1 MLEWAGS
8 LWQAAGAVPGGQ
20 WALVISV
27 LSGLLYVAGT
37 WTHGYFRSRGL
48 PFSSPLPFLG
58 NMAPLTFGSLS
69 FNDYA
74 EKMYYQF
81 QDYSVFGIFQFMTP
95 VVFVRDPEIIKKLAV
110 KDFDHFVDHQTLL
123 TEKLDPLMAK
133 NLFALRGQEWRDMR
147 ATLSPAFTASK
158 MRNIFKLVD
167 QCGCQTVEFLKE
179 EIRKSPLKVYEADMK
194 DFFTRFTND
203 VIATTAF
210 GIQCDSLRDRRN
222 AFYVMG
228 RDLTNTKGLRTLLFL
243 GYLLSP
249 KLMEILNLPFIP
261 PKVRDFF
268 HGSVHETIRE
278 RQKQGIFRP
287 DMLQLLM
294 QARAGQLKAEAGDEE
309 EVVTGARKLQLTDT
323 DITAQAVIFFFAGFD
338 TVSTLMCF
346 SALELA
352 RQPGVQQRLQRDV
365 DAAVERSGGQLTYE
379 TVQDLKYLDMVLNE
393 VLRLYPPV
401 AFLNRKC
408 VADYTIEATGN
419 LPSYTIK
426 KEDIVWFAASA
437 LHRDPKYWSN
447 PNVFDPERFSEEN
460 KANIKPF
467 TYMPFGVGPRLCIGS
482 RFALMETKIALAHIL
497 HHFSFVCTG
506 KTPKVVKFAKRDFNA
521 SVEGGFWLGIA
532 PRAK

>member
-58 NMAPLTFGSLS
+58 NMAPLTFGILS
-69 FNDYA
+69 FNDFA
-74 EKMYYQF
+74 EKMYCQF
-81 QDYSVFGIFQFMTP
+81 QDYAVFGIFQFMTP
-95 VVFVRDPEIIKKLAV
+95 VVFVRDPEVIKKLAV

-133 NLFALRGQEWRDMR
+133 NLFALR
-147 ATLSPAFTASK
+147 
-158 MRNIFKLVD
+158 V
-167 QCGCQTVEFLKE
+167 
-179 EIRKSPLKVYEADMK
+179 KVYEADMK

-210 GIQCDSLRDRRN
+210 GIQCDSLRDRQN

-228 RDLTNTKGLRTLLFL
+228 RDLTNTKGLRMLLFL

-249 KLMEILNLPFIP
+249 KLMEVLNLPFIS

-268 HGSVHETIRE
+268 HGSVHETIRA

-309 EVVTGARKLQLTDT
+309 EVVTGARKLQ
-323 DITAQAVIFFFAGFD
+323 
-338 TVSTLMCF
+338 
-346 SALELA
+346 
-352 RQPGVQQRLQRDV
+352 
-365 DAAVERSGGQLTYE
+365 
-379 TVQDLKYLDMVLNE
+379 
-393 VLRLYPPV
+393 
-401 AFLNRKC
+401 
-408 VADYTIEATGN
+408 
-419 LPSYTIK
+419 
-426 KEDIVWFAASA
+426 DIVWFAASA